1 MDHHDTSSSNTPAQG
16 NRTPPK
22 AVYTVTERAD
32 GSRSF
37 WTRVGSAWVNRDGSL
52 SDVGIR
58 ASTNR
63 ALDDAVLDAVRQW
76 RYGPL
81 PEPREGTVQ
90 LVFNLGE

>member
-52 SDVGIR
+52 TLR
-58 ASTNR
+58 
-63 ALDDAVLDAVRQW
+63 LDALPVNGVLQVREAEE
-76 RYGPL
+76 RRDSAPNGGA
-81 PEPREGTVQ
+81 R
-90 LVFNLGE
+90 